1 MNDSP
6 DLDTA
11 FYDVLETV
19 NQKEGDITG
28 EKSAA

>member
-19 NQKEGDITG
+19 NQKEGDSTV
-28 EKSAA
+28 KNRAA